1 MLPGEMEYAK
11 TLRQEL
17 AQVFTIGQAFLELAV
32 DILARRPPTVSE
44 QDQTDKIVSYRVG
57 HSLCFKACKSFRSSL
72 LLAEIGASSD
82 LTIISR
88 SMFETYVAASFV
100 LRDHIA
106 LDLPGVD
113 NTALTANK
121 RALLYV
127 AFGAINKHEELK
139 KHCLDPDTK
148 QELANIDPKPF
159 EDDANA
165 WANEVGHDWADR
177 FRKRPWTY
185 SGLSLRGLSS
195 KLGPEFRGWYAKVY
209 GEQSKSTHATDFQKH
224 VVFSQ
229 SEKRF
234 LANWFPPV
242 NQVQQ
247 LVGINGLMLWGC
259 LELLNKQFHFAEHT
273 EEDLQ
278 KFLPLLGHIVGSC

>member
-1 MLPGEMEYAK
+1 MLPGEMEYAE

-17 AQVFTIGQAFLELAV
+17 ADVFTIGQAFLQLAV
-32 DILARRPPTVSE
+32 DILARRLPTVSE
-44 QDQTDKIVSYRVG
+44 QDQTDKIVSYRAG
-57 HSLCFKACKSFRSSL
+57 HSLCIKACKSFRSSL
-72 LLAEIGASSD
+72 LLAEVDASND

-100 LRDHIA
+100 LRDHIS

-113 NTALTANK
+113 DTALTANG

-127 AFGAINKHEELK
+127 AFGKINKYEELK
-139 KHCLDPDTK
+139 KHKLDPDIK
-148 QELANIDPKPF
+148 QVLASIDPKPF
-159 EDDANA
+159 EDDANDA
-165 WANEVGHDWADR
+165 ANDVGHDWAER
-177 FRKRPWTY
+177 FRKYPRTY
-185 SGLSLRGLSS
+185 SGLSLGKLSS
-195 KLGPEFRGWYAKVY
+195 KLGPEFLDWYTKVY

-242 NQVQQ
+242 NQIQQ
-247 LVGINGLMLWGC
+247 LVGSNGLMLWGC
-259 LELLNKQFHFAEHT
+259 LDVLDKQFHFAENT
-273 EEDLQ
+273 EVDLQ
-278 KFLPLLGHIVGSC
+278 KFLLLLGHIVGSC